1 MNLRDRLSKLEGI
14 ASREVDRPSISLEH
28 ITDADLHTLAELTDE
43 QLARVTAHPDVIA
56 MQDCTAFTVE
66 QGARMAEL
74 AREVLHGA
82 Q

>member
-1 MNLRDRLSKLEGI
+1 MNLRDRLSKLEGS
-14 ASREVDRPSISLEH
+14 ASRDVDWPRISLEH
-28 ITDADLHTLAELTDE
+28 ITDADLETLAKLKDD

-74 AREVLHGA
+74 AREVLRGA